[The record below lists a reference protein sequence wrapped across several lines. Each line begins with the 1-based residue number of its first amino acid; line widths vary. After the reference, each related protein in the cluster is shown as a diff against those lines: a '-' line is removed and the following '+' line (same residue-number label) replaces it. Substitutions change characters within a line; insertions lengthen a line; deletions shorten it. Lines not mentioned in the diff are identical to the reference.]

1 MTKMELLTAT
11 EVGAKLKLSESTIW
25 NWQYGRKT
33 APEGFPSSVKVL
45 TSVRWRDS
53 DICEYIAGL
62 PFSKFGCIKPTN
74 QQLQALK
81 LRSDVE
87 STSYLDTPSRGRGR
101 PRKVSV
107 VLKGGA
113 T

>member
-45 TSVRWRDS
+45 TAVRWRDS
-53 DICEYIAGL
+53 DIYEYIAGL

-81 LRSDVE
+81 IRSDVE

>member
-1 MTKMELLTAT
+1 MDEKLHLKAFLLQLKFLTA
-11 EVGAKLKLSESTIW
+11 
-25 NWQYGRKT
+25 
-33 APEGFPSSVKVL
+33 
-45 TSVRWRDS
+45 VRWRDS
-53 DICEYIAGL
+53 DIYEYIAGL

-74 QQLQALK
+74 QQLQTLK